1 MSLSEL
7 AYNPFTIDDYMQNP
21 RLDANQGVIRSADTP
36 VLNQADLFYKTV
48 MAEMMAAK
56 ELGLNQV
63 LIPNASEIINKRFN
77 PTPEQAA
84 KMGIVDPLR
93 KAEWEEYK
101 KQYDP
106 LRRMGL
112 EKMYNKARVEA
123 VERLKKTFGDKI
135 NIKTIDLEYTDRGST
150 RKAPS
155 TLIEF
160 NFDFNSKVDM
170 LKYSKGG
177 LALIRDDIEMLKG
190 GRDLS
195 DPEGLN
201 LFNDTSIWG
210 DPEYSDMAMKEA
222 VEAGVMSSRFFQKGG
237 IAIPVEKPSEIDFM
251 TKQSLAERESDL
263 MFKDPLYRKD
273 PTSFY
278 AYRKRNFDYPETT
291 ANMNLKEAT
300 EQFKKERISKEL
312 GDIEFEAD
320 AVPEFRTTALGKLG
334 FYPDMDV
341 EKADEAWERSQG
353 SYRPS
358 DMTIDLTNDPE
369 ENKRIQ
375 TMRQR
380 SIERNPLALPHYKL
394 PHPELENMYIL
405 NKKNPTIEHEAIHRA
420 IHILQNYYRDSRDY
434 IIDKYGKRTDEVLFT
449 MLDPEDGDP
458 NYFQLANE
466 VLTEQNDAIRS
477 GAEWDGETYL
487 QRTIK
492 ERDQDLENF
501 KNEHSNLWNK
511 NASVIENVQ
520 NIGMKTGKV
529 PAHILNRITNISRED
544 HEQLALNIF
553 NIITDELPNLEE
565 LAKERLY
572 DRNPEGGPTIDA
584 RGLPKGS
591 LDEGFYDKLKVNRNS
606 QESNKGFLARQI
618 QKFRDRRNLRS
629 NIKASQAMHQGF

>member
-1 MSLSEL
+1 TIFDKKTMERLADTLDSERATRSTNSNWMSLSEL
-7 AYNPFTIDDYMQNP
+7 AYNPFTKDDYMLNP

-123 VERLKKTFGDKI
+123 VEKLKKTFGDKI
-135 NIKTIDLEYTDRGST
+135 NIKIIDLEYTDRGST

-222 VEAGVMSSRFFQKGG
+222 VEAGVMSSRFFQKG
-237 IAIPVEKPSEIDFM
+237 
-251 TKQSLAERESDL
+251 
-263 MFKDPLYRKD
+263 
-273 PTSFY
+273 
-278 AYRKRNFDYPETT
+278 
-291 ANMNLKEAT
+291 
-300 EQFKKERISKEL
+300 
-312 GDIEFEAD
+312 
-320 AVPEFRTTALGKLG
+320 
-334 FYPDMDV
+334 
-341 EKADEAWERSQG
+341 
-353 SYRPS
+353 
-358 DMTIDLTNDPE
+358 
-369 ENKRIQ
+369 
-375 TMRQR
+375 
-380 SIERNPLALPHYKL
+380 
-394 PHPELENMYIL
+394 
-405 NKKNPTIEHEAIHRA
+405 
-420 IHILQNYYRDSRDY
+420 
-434 IIDKYGKRTDEVLFT
+434 
-449 MLDPEDGDP
+449 
-458 NYFQLANE
+458 
-466 VLTEQNDAIRS
+466 
-477 GAEWDGETYL
+477 
-487 QRTIK
+487 
-492 ERDQDLENF
+492 
-501 KNEHSNLWNK
+501 
-511 NASVIENVQ
+511 
-520 NIGMKTGKV
+520 
-529 PAHILNRITNISRED
+529 
-544 HEQLALNIF
+544 
-553 NIITDELPNLEE
+553 
-565 LAKERLY
+565 
-572 DRNPEGGPTIDA
+572 
-584 RGLPKGS
+584 
-591 LDEGFYDKLKVNRNS
+591 
-606 QESNKGFLARQI
+606 
-618 QKFRDRRNLRS
+618 
-629 NIKASQAMHQGF
+629 